1 MKLDERACEAIQRGE
16 AVLGIEL
23 GSTRIKAVLL
33 DGEHRPVA
41 AGEYRWE
48 NKLDGKIWTY
58 SLQEAM
64 EGVAAAYRAMASSL
78 HQENGV
84 EIRNLAG
91 VGISAM
97 MHGYL
102 PFDGEGRLLAP
113 FRTWRNTITGQA
125 SEELSRL
132 FGFAVPQ
139 RWSVAHLYQAVLN
152 GEAHVREL
160 RFLTTLAGY
169 VHWQLTGVKA
179 LGVGDASGMFPL
191 GADGAYD
198 QRMLKQFSELVKD
211 KGYPWDIGELLP
223 EIRRA
228 GEPAGFLTERGA
240 KLLDADGL
248 LRPGAP
254 FCPPEGDAGTGMV
267 ATNAVA
273 PRTGNVSAGT
283 SIFAM
288 IVLEQPLSRIHPEID
303 IVATPAGS
311 PVAMVHCNNCTTDL
325 NAWVS
330 LFEDF
335 CRRAGLDISQDALYS
350 AFFDAAEAAEPDAG
364 GLTGYGYFSGEH
376 ITGFEEGRPLLVY
389 PPQARFSFANLA
401 RSILFSSLATLSI
414 GMEVLREEQVKI
426 DSVLGHGG
434 LYKGGAAGQRFTA
447 AALSTPV
454 SVMETAGEGGAWGAG
469 LLAAY
474 MAWKPEGESL
484 PDYLNGKVFDRM
496 SGSRLDP
503 DPRDVEGFQAYVKR
517 FKAGFPVQRAAVDR
531 LGKGKTE
538 GGDA

>member
-1 MKLDERACEAIQRGE
+1 MKLDAGAREAIKRGE

-41 AGEYRWE
+41 AGDYRWE
-48 NKLDGKIWTY
+48 NKLDGDIWTY

-64 EGVAAAYRAMASSL
+64 EGVAAAYRAMASAF
-78 HQENGV
+78 HQENGI

-91 VGISAM
+91 IGISAM

-113 FRTWRNTITGQA
+113 FRTWRNTITGRA

-132 FGFAVPQ
+132 FRFAVPQ
-139 RWSVAHLYQAVLN
+139 RWSVAHLYQAILD
-152 GEAHVREL
+152 GELHVKDL

-169 VHWQLTGVKA
+169 VHWQLTGTKA

-191 GADGAYD
+191 GADGGYD
-198 QRMLKQFSELVKD
+198 QGMLAQFRELIGQR
-211 KGYPWDIGELLP
+211 GYPWDVADLLP

-240 KLLDADGL
+240 RALDANGL
-248 LRPGAP
+248 LRPGIP
-254 FCPPEGDAGTGMV
+254 FCPPEGDAGTGMG

-288 IVLEQPLSRIHPEID
+288 IVLEKPLSRLHPEID
-303 IVATPAGS
+303 IVATPEGS

-325 NAWVS
+325 NAWVA

-335 CRRAGLDISQDALYS
+335 CARTDLEISREALYA
-350 AFFDAAEAAEPDAG
+350 AFFDAAETAEADAG

-389 PPQARFSFANLA
+389 PPQARLSFPNLA

-426 DSVLGHGG
+426 DRILGHGG
-434 LYKGGAAGQRFTA
+434 LYKGGTAGQRFTA

-474 MAWKPEGESL
+474 MAWKPQGESL
-484 PDYLNGKVFDRM
+484 SGYLQRAVFDRM

-503 DPRDVEGFQAYVKR
+503 DPRDVEGFLVYVKR
-517 FKAGFPVQRAAVDR
+517 FRAGLPVQRAAVDC
-531 LGKGKTE
+531 LDKGKAE
-538 GGDA
+538 EGDA